1 MPPTWEDL
9 AWSPLEN
16 LQKRQK
22 NCYIPIC
29 TRQPWNCGLQ
39 YAVNLDLKVSK
50 LLNRIWILCTLKYS
64 LKMLFHASYNHCLF
78 RSVALLHTGTRIKP
92 KPIIN
97 KVSLINKT
105 SSNKDYNIQGT
116 IKIIKNSPIKISFE
130 KVSSWKINNS
140 KATYRIKFF
149 TLSFCN
155 C

>member
-105 SSNKDYNIQGT
+105 SYKTSSNKRLQYSRHNKNYSKFIHKNI
-116 IKIIKNSPIKISFE
+116 F
-130 KVSSWKINNS
+130 WKS
-140 KATYRIKFF
+140 K
-149 TLSFCN
+149 
-155 C
+155 